1 MPHHLMNL
9 RHVPDDEADEIR
21 ALFAEHEVSYYE
33 TPPSFWGIS
42 MGGFWVHDATEAERA
57 RALLREYQA
66 RRQSRQRQVWQQ
78 SLREGR
84 GASIWHQFLRK
95 PVTVIAA
102 VLALVFILG
111 VSLAPFLRLG

>member
-21 ALFAEHEVSYYE
+21 ALFDEHRINYYE

-42 MGGFWVHDATEAERA
+42 MGGFWAHDEIEAERA
-57 RALLREYQA
+57 RTLLEDYQA
-66 RRQSRQRQVWQQ
+66 RRQRSQREAWEEALRQ
-78 SLREGR
+78 GR
-84 GASIWHQFLRK
+84 GDGIWHQFLRK

-102 VLALVFILG
+102 LAALVFILG
-111 VSLAPFLRLG
+111 ISLAPFLRLG

>member
-21 ALFAEHEVSYYE
+21 ALFEENEVNYYE

-42 MGGFWVHDATEAERA
+42 MGGFWVHDANEAERA
-57 RALLREYQA
+57 KALLQEYQA
-66 RRQSRQRQVWQQ
+66 SRQSHQRQVWQE
-78 SLREGR
+78 SLRAGK
-84 GASIWHQFLRK
+84 GVSIWHQFLHR

-102 VLALVFILG
+102 LLALVFILG
-111 VSLAPFLRLG
+111 VSLAPFIRLG

>member
-21 ALFAEHEVSYYE
+21 ALFEEHEVNYYE

-42 MGGFWVHDATEAERA
+42 MGGFWVHDEAEAERA
-57 RALLREYQA
+57 KELLKAY
-66 RRQSRQRQVWQQ
+66 QSRRLSTQRQAWEDAVQ
-78 SLREGR
+78 EGR
-84 GASIWHQFLRK
+84 GAGVWHQFLRK

-102 VLALVFILG
+102 LLALLFILG
-111 VSLAPFLRLG
+111 ISLAPFLRLG

>member
-21 ALFAEHEVSYYE
+21 ALFEAHNVSYYE

-42 MGGFWVHDATEAERA
+42 MGGFWAHDEAEAQRA
-57 RALLREYQA
+57 KALLADYQV
-66 RRQSRQRQVWQQ
+66 RRQSSQREAWEESQRQ
-78 SLREGR
+78 GR
-84 GASIWHQFLRK
+84 GAGIWHQFLRK

-102 VLALVFILG
+102 LVALVFILG
-111 VSLAPFLRLG
+111 ISLAPFLRLG